1 MDTSNYNGELCIY
14 DFDGTIYD
22 GDSCRDIVKYGLRK
36 HPIVTLKALKK
47 AKELNKEYEAGL
59 VSFDKVKQTLLSF
72 IFKIHNYPKF
82 INKFVKSHM
91 KKIKP
96 FYNSR
101 KTPNDLIA
109 SASYDLWVNIFARN
123 LGVKY
128 VVATRTNSDGEI
140 LGPNCKG
147 LEKAKK
153 IKELFPNA
161 KVTCSYS
168 DSSVDIPILEMA
180 PVAYVVEGDTL
191 ITYKRGYQFKNNK

>member
-36 HPIVTLKALKK
+36 HPFITIRALKK
-47 AKELNKEYEAGL
+47 ANKLNKEYKAGL
-59 VSFDKVKQTLLSF
+59 ISFDKVKQTLLSF
-72 IFKIHNYPKF
+72 IFQIHNYPKF
-82 INKFVKSHM
+82 INKFVSSHM

-101 KTPNDLIA
+101 KTEHDLIA
-109 SASYDLWVNIFARN
+109 SASYDLWISIFARK

-128 VVATRTNSDGEI
+128 VIATKTNFEGAI
-140 LGPNCKG
+140 VGPNCKG
-147 LEKAKK
+147 IEKVKR

-161 KVTCSYS
+161 KIVCSYS

-180 PVAYVVEGDTL
+180 PVSYVVEGDTL
-191 ITYKRGYQFKNNK
+191 ITYKKGYRFKNNK